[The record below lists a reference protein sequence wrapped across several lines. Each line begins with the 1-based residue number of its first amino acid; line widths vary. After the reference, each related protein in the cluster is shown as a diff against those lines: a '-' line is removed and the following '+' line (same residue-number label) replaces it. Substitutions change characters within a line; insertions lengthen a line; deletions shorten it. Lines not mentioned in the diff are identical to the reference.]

1 MSTRIEL
8 HVIPK
13 AKRTAVAGMH
23 DGRIKLEI
31 AAPPVDGKANLEVMR
46 FLSKTLKLKKADVR
60 LVSGLT
66 SRQKVVELDGLSLAE
81 VFERLGLDVGAAK

>member
-31 AAPPVDGKANLEVMR
+31 AAPPVDGKANLEVVR

-66 SRQKVVELDGLSLAE
+66 SRQKVVDLDGLSLAE

>member
-31 AAPPVDGKANLEVMR
+31 AAPPVDGKANLEVVR

>member
-31 AAPPVDGKANLEVMR
+31 ADPPVDGKANLEVVR

>member
-31 AAPPVDGKANLEVMR
+31 AAPPVDGKANLEVVR

-81 VFERLGLDVGAAK
+81 VFERLGLDVGAAR